1 MVGKLSRSN
10 HQGDHI
16 LTNEKF
22 ISEREL
28 ELEFEGFIQWLEER
42 AAAKA
47 RLLVPRG
54 HEARSHAT
62 GSKRPKSEQEQAAVD

>member
-1 MVGKLSRSN
+1 MVGKLRDRITR
-10 HQGDHI
+10 GTKI

-28 ELEFEGFIQWLEER
+28 ELEFEGFIQWLEQR

-54 HEARSHAT
+54 HEGEMLGRS
-62 GSKRPKSEQEQAAVD
+62 QERGGEGNQD